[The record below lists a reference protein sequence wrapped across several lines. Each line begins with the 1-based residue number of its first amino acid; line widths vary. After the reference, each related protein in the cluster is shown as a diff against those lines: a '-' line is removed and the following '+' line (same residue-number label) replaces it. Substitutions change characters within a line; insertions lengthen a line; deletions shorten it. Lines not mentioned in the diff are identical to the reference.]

1 MKHFGIAVLAAGVC
15 CSAAL
20 ASDLNVSVKADK
32 SGTNTVEVEPNE
44 VFTFYIEGLLSDDM
58 NEGLALVGFNLHFT
72 GGPLTET
79 TVDVPV
85 GEVSCGNPMPN
96 FVKPEGITNP
106 AGINGTVIADKLVQV
121 GGAQN
126 SIRNT
131 ADNAPFPVGMVLT
144 GIAQPS
150 VCGTAVL
157 ATGTLTAPAGQ
168 GTYTLELSELFANV
182 ITLAETG
189 NVFWAT
195 EAAGVG
201 TIDNLTVNVS
211 DILPPLL
218 SSAPA
223 CDTALSRA
231 QGNVIRL
238 TFDGAVIMPTA
249 GEIVI
254 RQLDAAGAFTGA
266 DLSPFFSYSLE
277 AGDTVLRIEET
288 GTALTDVTWYGIVN
302 DGTWASAA
310 NFEVTYPSMPGNV
323 NDDGFTNFIDLSAIN
338 ANRTDTPADDDKY
351 NINADGFVNF
361 IDISLANTFV
371 QMGST
376 RPDKPA
382 GHDCAP

>member
-1 MKHFGIAVLAAGVC
+1 MKHFGIAVLATGVC

-32 SGTNTVEVEPNE
+32 SGTNTVEVAPDE
-44 VFTFYIEGLLSDDM
+44 VFTFYVEGLLSDDM

-106 AGINGTVIADKLVQV
+106 AGLNGTVIADNLVQV

-131 ADNAPFPVGMVLT
+131 AENAPFPVGMVLT

-157 ATGTLTAPAGQ
+157 ATGTLTAPSAI

-189 NVFWAT
+189 DIFWAT

-201 TIDNLTVNVS
+201 TINNLTVDVG
-211 DILPPLL
+211 DILAPLL
-218 SSAPA
+218 SSTPA

-231 QGNVIRL
+231 SGNVIRL
-238 TFDGAVIMPTA
+238 TFDGAVAMPSP

-254 RQLDAAGAFTGA
+254 QQLDDAGAFTGI
-266 DLSPFFSYSLE
+266 DLSANFTYSLE
-277 AGDTVLRIEET
+277 ADDTVLRIQET
-288 GTALTDVTWYGIVN
+288 GDVLSNVTWYGIVN
-302 DGTWASAA
+302 DGTWASADD
-310 NFEVTYPSMPGNV
+310 FKVTYPAMPGNV
-323 NDDGFTNFIDLSAIN
+323 NNDGFTNFGDLSGIN
-338 ANRTDTPADDDKY
+338 ANLVDPAADDDPY
-351 NINADGFVNF
+351 DVNGDGRVNF
-361 IDISLANTFV
+361 GDMSGANVFIP
-371 QMGST
+371 ST
-376 RPDKPA
+376 KPA
-382 GHDCAP
+382 KPTGHDCAP